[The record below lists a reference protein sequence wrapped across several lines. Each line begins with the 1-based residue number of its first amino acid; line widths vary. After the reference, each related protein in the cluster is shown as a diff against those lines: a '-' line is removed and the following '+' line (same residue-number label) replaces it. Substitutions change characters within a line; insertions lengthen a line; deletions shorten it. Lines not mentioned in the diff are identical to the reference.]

1 MIWGDYLHDPFN
13 SYSPASY
20 VIDVGKHYSCDI
32 ISALSSL
39 LFCFLSVM
47 NGKYCWGRVCLR
59 REVPAWFPDRKTI
72 STKTFE
78 ASYSQERWNWW
89 DLRKYVDKGLEV
101 ALFPKKLV
109 RRATQAHL
117 RFRERLKTDLLAEL
131 LLWSYT
137 IMKNLNLLLSRMSE
151 GVWGTGRLF
160 KYLGAGVKTGF
171 WTLFPLI
178 FLCKSPNREDRAFN
192 QIWKRSTRL
201 MQGSDN

>member
-109 RRATQAHL
+109 REGPHRRTC
-117 RFRERLKTDLLAEL
+117 DLGSD
-131 LLWSYT
+131 WKQ
-137 IMKNLNLLLSRMSE
+137 ICWLSCCC
-151 GVWGTGRLF
+151 
-160 KYLGAGVKTGF
+160 GF
-171 WTLFPLI
+171 LCVLISINDFVTNQTCQFEFWFMTLTMRPRTLTVCLTCLLFPHPI
-178 FLCKSPNREDRAFN
+178 KGFN
-192 QIWKRSTRL
+192 APIAWL
-201 MQGSDN
+201 V